1 MDLSFKSLLQTTV
14 LILKILL
21 DSLKVLL
28 GLLLANYGLARAG
41 LESLDHAVVVALN
54 LFALI
59 LLLLDLDLHELYF
72 LLGDSLVLLVLILQA
87 LVFLLDLFKIVL

>member
-14 LILKILL
+14 LILKIFL

-28 GLLLANYGLARAG
+28 GLLLANDGLTRAG

-59 LLLLDLDLHELYF
+59 FLLLDLDLHELYF
-72 LLGDSLVLLVLILQA
+72 LLGDSLVLLILILQA